1 MINFRPAAL
10 GLWLLASAGTLTII
24 AAVAYLISQFERE
37 DVTQGVYL
45 GLAIGDS
52 KQAAYEKLSD
62 ALRELD
68 SSDPRVFIEI
78 EVDQAASQVIGM
90 DVGRHAMVQS
100 SFAPSAFERF
110 EETDQWK
117 FYVSAS
123 YMNSLTLEFCDERLC
138 RISRMKKPFELP

>member
-1 MINFRPAAL
+1 MNCRPVAL
-10 GLWLLASAGTLTII
+10 GLWILASAGTLVLI
-24 AAVAYLISQFERE
+24 AAVVYLISQFERA
-37 DVTQGVYL
+37 DVTEGAYL

-52 KQAAYEKLSD
+52 KQAAYEKIPD
-62 ALRELD
+62 ALRGLD

-78 EVDQAASQVIGM
+78 EVGQAASQVIGM
-90 DVGRHAMVQS
+90 GVGRHAMVQS
-100 SFAPSAFERF
+100 SLSPSAFERF
-110 EETDQWK
+110 KETDQWK

>member
-1 MINFRPAAL
+1 MSFKPLAF
-10 GLWLLASAGTLTII
+10 GLWTLASAGII
-24 AAVAYLISQFERE
+24 VLVAAVAYLISQFDRA
-37 DVTQGVYL
+37 DVTEGTYL

-52 KQAAYEKLSD
+52 KQASYEKVSG
-62 ALRELD
+62 ALRELN

-100 SFAPSAFERF
+100 SLAPSAFERF
-110 EETDQWK
+110 EGADQWK